1 MAAYTIVTNKIG
13 TRTVLRINANVNISV
28 NTLSIGAGESVG
40 AATLTSIY
48 YTSNDATASAY
59 YRSNTSSIDN
69 AILRLAPTH
78 NTFLDF
84 AGYGISPDQDL
95 RTANIIFV
103 VSGANNSSIIAEF
116 HKISNANT
124 NY

>member
-13 TRTVLRINANVNISV
+13 TRAVLRINANVNISV
-28 NTLSIGAGESVG
+28 NTLSIGAGEIVG

-48 YTSNDATASAY
+48 YTSNDATSSAY
-59 YRSNTSSIDN
+59 YRGNTALPDT
-69 AILRLAPTH
+69 AILRLVPTH
-78 NTFLDF
+78 NAYLDF
-84 AGYGISPDQDL
+84 AGNGISPDQDL

-103 VSGANNSSIIAEF
+103 VSGANNTSIIAEF
-116 HKISNANT
+116 HKTSNANT

>member
-13 TRTVLRINANVNISV
+13 TRAVLRINANVNISV
-28 NTLSIGAGESVG
+28 NTLSVGASEIVG

-48 YTSNDATASAY
+48 YASNDATTAAY
-59 YRSNTSSIDN
+59 YRGNTASVDS
-69 AILRLAPTH
+69 AILRLVPTH
-78 NTFLDF
+78 NTYLDF
-84 AGYGISPDQDL
+84 AGNGISPDQDL